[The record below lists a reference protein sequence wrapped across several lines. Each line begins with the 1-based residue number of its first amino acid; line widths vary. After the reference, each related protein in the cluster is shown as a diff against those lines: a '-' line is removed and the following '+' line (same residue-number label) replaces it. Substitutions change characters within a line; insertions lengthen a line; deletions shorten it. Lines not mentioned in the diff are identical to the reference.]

1 VESRGWLR
9 RSLNSTSGAGRQ
21 ILRSSTHIGEA
32 LKNHFTNSSSRLVF
46 IRLPSLD
53 HTLSGALR

>member
-1 VESRGWLR
+1 
-9 RSLNSTSGAGRQ
+9 
-21 ILRSSTHIGEA
+21 

>member
-1 VESRGWLR
+1 VVSRGWLR
-9 RSLNSTSGAGRQ
+9 RSVNSKSGVGRQ
-21 ILRSSTHIGEA
+21 IFRSSTHIGEA

-46 IRLPSLD
+46 IRLPSLE